1 MRLDGLRSVCFRK
14 RGWLLDGVLDVA
26 VSISDDL
33 FMGWMCKVKMQDD
46 CVTDRGSAVLLS
58 SLTILQY
65 LEVRNGS
72 CIWTSLTITRSRNIM
87 FWFTDLEL
95 LDGLLPRDWTRL

>member
-46 CVTDRGSAVLLS
+46 CGRSWFGSTMV
-58 SLTILQY
+58 
-65 LEVRNGS
+65 
-72 CIWTSLTITRSRNIM
+72 
-87 FWFTDLEL
+87 
-95 LDGLLPRDWTRL
+95 